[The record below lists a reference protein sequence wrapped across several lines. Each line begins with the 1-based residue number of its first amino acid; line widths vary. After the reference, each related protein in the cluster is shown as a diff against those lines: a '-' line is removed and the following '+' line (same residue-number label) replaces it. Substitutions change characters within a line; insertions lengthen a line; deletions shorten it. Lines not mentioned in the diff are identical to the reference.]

1 MNAPEFNTTDEKR
14 SHAIAAPGAPDAPCA
29 PATPRASAA
38 PGAPAAHRAQDGA
51 PSQRDTPHLQDG
63 APSQHDA
70 PHLQDGPGGLHDAH
84 CHLSFAPRGEDTAQQ
99 ALEAGSL
106 LFNVTVTPEEHACAR
121 ERFAAFSNVC
131 TGLGLH
137 PWWIGSDTDGGASG
151 AGPSLGLF
159 LEALEHERFIGEVGL
174 DFAPAHEKT
183 KGTQVETFQTIC
195 DRASELGGR
204 VLSIHAVRSAGT
216 ALDILESSGT
226 LDTCTC
232 IFHWFSGTS
241 DELARAVK
249 RGCLFSVGPRMT
261 ITKRGRAYLRA
272 VPLDRLLLET
282 DLPAHK
288 GEPLSYS
295 QMKDA
300 LSTALGSIVAEK
312 GEGAAKTVD
321 TTMRRV
327 FDLARNRMA

>member
-1 MNAPEFNTTDEKR
+1 MNAPESNTTDEKP
-14 SHAIAAPGAPDAPCA
+14 SHAIAAPGAPAAPCA
-29 PATPRASAA
+29 S
-38 PGAPAAHRAQDGA
+38 AAHRAQDGA
-51 PSQRDTPHLQDG
+51 PSQP
-63 APSQHDA
+63 DA
-70 PHLQDGPGGLHDAH
+70 PHLQDGAGALHDAH
-84 CHLSFAPRGEDTAQQ
+84 CHLSFAPRGEDTAQR

-121 ERFAAFSNVC
+121 ERFAAFSNVR

-137 PWWIGSDTDGGASG
+137 PWWIGSDTDGSASG
-151 AGPSLGLF
+151 TGPSLGLF
-159 LEALEHERFIGEVGL
+159 LETLEHERFIGEVGL
-174 DFAPAHEKT
+174 DFALAHERT
-183 KGTQVETFQTIC
+183 KDAQVETFQTIC
-195 DRASELGGR
+195 ARASELGGR
-204 VLSIHAVRSAGT
+204 VLSIHAVRSAET
-216 ALDILESSGT
+216 ALDVLESSGT

-300 LSTALGSIVAEK
+300 LSTALESIVAEK
-312 GEGAAKTVD
+312 GKGAAKTVD

-327 FDLARNRMA
+327 FDLARNRAV